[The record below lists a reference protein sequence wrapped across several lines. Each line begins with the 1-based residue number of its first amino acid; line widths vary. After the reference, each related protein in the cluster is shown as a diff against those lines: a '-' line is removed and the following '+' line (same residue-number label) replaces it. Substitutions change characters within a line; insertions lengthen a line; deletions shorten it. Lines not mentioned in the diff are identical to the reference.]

1 MLIEIM
7 KKIFAAFALFILITI
22 FASSNTFAQCAETGI
37 NCFHCTWTGISCIV
51 DITSQDYCRPGFD
64 SNPQTCSS
72 QTNMADC
79 VEQINN
85 NCVAI
90 NPPEETCFECTD
102 TASGCIPRD
111 IGDSRC
117 EYLDSATCEA
127 ACRGQSETY
136 RCENNICIADPN
148 GSYKGYYDC
157 EANCKEG
164 EPPLEWKKGLPTCSV
179 DGKKGIDTA
188 IGCIPVENS
197 DALIGFILRWAI
209 GVGGG
214 IAFLLIVFAGFQIMT
229 SAGNPERLQAGR
241 ELLTSAI
248 AGLILLIFSVFILRI
263 IGVNILG
270 IFKP

>member
-1 MLIEIM
+1 M
-7 KKIFAAFALFILITI
+7 KKIFLALALLLL
-22 FASSNTFAQCAETGI
+22 ASVSTPSSVSAQCAETGV

-90 NPPEETCFECTD
+90 NPSEETCFECTD
-102 TASGCIPRD
+102 TTTGCIPRD

-117 EYLDSATCEA
+117 EYLDFDTCNA
-127 ACRGQSETY
+127 ACTGQSERY

-148 GSYKGYYDC
+148 GSYEGYYEC
-157 EANCKEG
+157 EALCKEG
-164 EPPLEWKKGLPTCSV
+164 LPPPADPTCFV
-179 DGKKGIDTA
+179 DGKKGINTA
-188 IGCIPVENS
+188 IGCIPMS
-197 DALIGFILRWAI
+197 DTNEFIGFILRWAI
-209 GVGGG
+209 GIGGG

-248 AGLILLIFSVFILRI
+248 AGLILLVFSVFILRT
-263 IGVNILG
+263 IGVNILRLPG
-270 IFKP
+270 F